1 MSTFEE
7 QKVDNQN
14 AIYYSIYAKNLML
27 KEKM

>member
-1 MSTFEE
+1 MSTLKKL
-7 QKVDNQN
+7 KVDNED